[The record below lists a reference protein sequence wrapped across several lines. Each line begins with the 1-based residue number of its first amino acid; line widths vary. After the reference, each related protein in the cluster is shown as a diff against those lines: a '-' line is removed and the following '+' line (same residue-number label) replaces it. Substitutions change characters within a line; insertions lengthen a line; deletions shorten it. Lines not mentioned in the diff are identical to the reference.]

1 MRIHILGIAGTFM
14 AGIAVLAKQLGY
26 VVSGSDANIYPPMS
40 DQLAQQGIH
49 FSEGFDL
56 GIFDP
61 MPDAIIVGNAMKR
74 GNPCIEYLLNK
85 GIPLIS
91 GPAWL
96 AQHILQGRW
105 VLAVAGT
112 HGKTTTT
119 SMLTWILEYAGFEPN
134 FLIGGVPEN
143 FRVSARFTGSDFF
156 VIEADEY
163 DTAFFDKR
171 AKFIH
176 YHPRT
181 LILNNLEFDHADI
194 YQSLAEIQRQVQYL
208 LRTIAADGKIIAP
221 KDDAHVAEVLRT
233 ECWTPVEYFALEQ
246 AAHWSGRNLTAD
258 SSCFDVYHNDQKQAA
273 AHWSLLGAHNVRN
286 ALAAIAAAYHVGVPV
301 QTALDALKA
310 FKNVKRRLELRGVTA
325 KNIAVY
331 DDFAHHPTAIQA
343 TIQALRGKVQQQRII
358 AVLECGSYTM
368 RTGVHQNTLAD
379 ALRGADAAYILRP
392 ASAEWDLEEKMR
404 SATMPVYI
412 FSDVADIV
420 HAIVQDARAADQI
433 LVMSNSG
440 FSGIHNQLLAA
451 LA

>member
-1 MRIHILGIAGTFM
+1 MRVHILGIAGTFM
-14 AGIAVLAKQLGY
+14 AGIAVLAKQLGHD
-26 VVSGSDANIYPPMS
+26 VSGSDANIYPPMS
-40 DQLAQQGIH
+40 TQLAQQGIKLT
-49 FSEGFDL
+49 EGFDL
-56 GIFDP
+56 SIFDP

-74 GNPCIEYLLNK
+74 GNPCIEYLLNNMV
-85 GIPLIS
+85 PLIS
-91 GPAWL
+91 GPKWL
-96 AQHILQGRW
+96 AEHILQGRW

-119 SMLTWILEYAGFEPN
+119 SMLTWILEYAGFKPN

-143 FRVSARFTGSDFF
+143 FGVSARFTGSDFF

-221 KDDAHVAEVLRT
+221 KDDLHVAEVLQQ

-246 AAHWSGRNLTAD
+246 AANWSVKNLTAD
-258 SSCFDVYHNDQKQAA
+258 ASCFEVYHNEAQQGVAQ
-273 AHWSLLGAHNVRN
+273 WSLLGAHNVRN
-286 ALAAIAAAYHVGVPV
+286 ALAAIAAAYQVGVPV
-301 QTALDALKA
+301 KTALAALTT

-325 KNIAVY
+325 HNIAVY

-343 TIQALRGKVQQQRII
+343 TIQALRGKVQQKRMI
-358 AVLECGSYTM
+358 AILECGSYTM

-379 ALRGADAAYILRP
+379 SLQGADFAYILRP
-392 ASAEWDLEEKMR
+392 KQADWDLEQKMHH
-404 SATMPVYI
+404 AAIPVHI
-412 FSDVADIV
+412 FAEVDE
-420 HAIVQDARAADQI
+420 IVQALAKEAKPGDQI

-440 FSGIHNQLLAA
+440 FAGIHQKLLDT
-451 LA
+451 LP